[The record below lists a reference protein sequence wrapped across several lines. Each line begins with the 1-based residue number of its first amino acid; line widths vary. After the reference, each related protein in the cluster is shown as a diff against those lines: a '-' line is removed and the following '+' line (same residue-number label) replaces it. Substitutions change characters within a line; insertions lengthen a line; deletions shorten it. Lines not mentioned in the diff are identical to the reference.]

1 MNFLIFNCGSSSLT
15 TKVFQVKQPGDI
27 KEILAAKAHRVGVT
41 GSTPGFIEYKFDGQ
55 TKRDPRVPESHSQAA
70 ARMTE
75 FIREEGIEIDYL
87 GHRFVH
93 GGEYFRHTSWVDR
106 DSRKIL
112 RECLSLAP
120 IHNPLSLSVIMECE
134 RILPGIRQYIT
145 FDNAFHSDIPPRA
158 YTYALPRKIIQ
169 KYGFRRFG
177 FHGLSYFYTTQK
189 ISQYLK
195 IPKDKLN
202 IIACHLGTGGASI
215 AAIREGR
222 SADTS
227 MGYSPLPGL
236 IMSTRCGDIDPMV
249 TIYLMMVYGYG
260 LDQLEEIFNKE
271 SGLLGISG
279 FSSDIRDLIDNS
291 ADLEK
296 DQAQLA
302 FKMYIHRIKKYI
314 GSYAVVLGGTDVLAF
329 TDDIG
334 VRNPAVR
341 KEICRGMEWLG
352 VKLDLELNTR
362 VDLNGVTRI
371 SAKDSK
377 VEILTV
383 SPEEELVIC
392 WEGLKLLGDENYA
405 IV

>member
-55 TKRDPRVPESHSQAA
+55 TKRDPRIPKSHSQAA

-106 DSRKIL
+106 DSLKIL
-112 RECLSLAP
+112 RKCLSLAP

-352 VKLDLELNTR
+352 VKLDPELNTR

>member
-1 MNFLIFNCGSSSLT
+1 
-15 TKVFQVKQPGDI
+15 
-27 KEILAAKAHRVGVT
+27 
-41 GSTPGFIEYKFDGQ
+41 
-55 TKRDPRVPESHSQAA
+55 
-70 ARMTE
+70 
-75 FIREEGIEIDYL
+75 
-87 GHRFVH
+87 
-93 GGEYFRHTSWVDR
+93 
-106 DSRKIL
+106 
-112 RECLSLAP
+112 
-120 IHNPLSLSVIMECE
+120 
-134 RILPGIRQYIT
+134 
-145 FDNAFHSDIPPRA
+145 
-158 YTYALPRKIIQ
+158 
-169 KYGFRRFG
+169 
-177 FHGLSYFYTTQK
+177 
-189 ISQYLK
+189 
-195 IPKDKLN
+195 
-202 IIACHLGTGGASI
+202 
-215 AAIREGR
+215 
-222 SADTS
+222 
-227 MGYSPLPGL
+227 
-236 IMSTRCGDIDPMV
+236 MV

-352 VKLDLELNTR
+352 VKLDPELNTR

>member
-1 MNFLIFNCGSSSLT
+1 MIFNCGSSSLT

-55 TKRDPRVPESHSQAA
+55 TKRDPRIPKSHSQAA

-106 DSRKIL
+106 DSLKIL
-112 RECLSLAP
+112 RKCLSLAP

-352 VKLDLELNTR
+352 VKLDPELNTR